1 MALFSSTRQKQ
12 NSSSGKQRL
21 HIAPSSGR
29 LQQLLATQ
37 CRFCPHSSRAPPF
50 PPHSSLALPRIR
62 PHAPLRHLD
71 EKAAVA
77 KTAIVDC
84 SAQAYDVAAK
94 SQLAAKGAETI
105 SSAYTTVVNQPAV
118 VAVSAKTGEAAGQ
131 LRSKLAEKLVEL
143 REGGERAAP
152 VGSGAV

>member
-1 MALFSSTRQKQ
+1 MENRAPDHSLPITLLLSS
-12 NSSSGKQRL
+12 L
-21 HIAPSSGR
+21 
-29 LQQLLATQ
+29 
-37 CRFCPHSSRAPPF
+37 SRA
-50 PPHSSLALPRIR
+50 LPLTTLSR
-62 PHAPLRHLD
+62 APLRHLD

-77 KTAIVDC
+77 KTAIADY
-84 SAQAYDVAAK
+84 SAQAYDAAAK

-143 REGGERAAP
+143 REGAEKAPP
-152 VGSGAV
+152 VGNGAV